1 MDMAESL
8 ISGRYLLWLKS
19 TREFPKKGLMKLV
32 GTATGMEGE
41 RLDATVR
48 QRPAFC
54 LLNLCLSVGQ
64 VYLTLPLRL
73 KTDLNT
79 WCFLITYNF

>member
-1 MDMAESL
+1 
-8 ISGRYLLWLKS
+8 
-19 TREFPKKGLMKLV
+19 MKLV
-32 GTATGMEGE
+32 GTATGVEGE

-79 WCFLITYNF
+79 